1 MIRLSVIIV
10 SFNTKTLL
18 SNCLSSL
25 VKYYDPS
32 FFEVIVVDNNSTD
45 GSPEM
50 VVRDFPQF
58 KLIKNN
64 ENKGYAK
71 ANNTGIYKA
80 KGKFILLL
88 NSDTEFTDGNLSKSV
103 RFMEDHP
110 KTGALGVKLINAD
123 GSLQYSAGYF
133 PVLVR
138 VFFWMFFLDDIPFVS
153 KFFKSYHQENPE
165 FYSKIQNTDWV
176 TGAFFLF
183 NRDIITKSGLIDE
196 KIFMYGEE
204 VEWCYRIK
212 KSGYKV
218 CYYPEV
224 KVMHLKGA
232 SGVGITS
239 GLKEEYKSLL
249 FFYKKH
255 MPVWKIPILIFLL
268 KIGAMLRIFLFG
280 IIYPDPRKKKI
291 YEEAFRLV

>member
-1 MIRLSVIIV
+1 M
-10 SFNTKTLL
+10 
-18 SNCLSSL
+18 
-25 VKYYDPS
+25 
-32 FFEVIVVDNNSTD
+32 
-45 GSPEM
+45 M
-50 VVRDFPQF
+50 M
-58 KLIKNN
+58 KN
-64 ENKGYAK
+64 
-71 ANNTGIYKA
+71 YK
-80 KGKFILLL
+80 ILLL
-88 NSDTEFTDGNLSKSV
+88 NSDCLVQPDTLAACNATNFDVVGCRLTDANG
-103 RFMEDHP
+103 
-110 KTGALGVKLINAD
+110 KTIQ
-123 GSLQYSAGYF
+123 STGYF
-133 PVLVR
+133 PTLRR
-138 VFFWMFFLDDIPFVS
+138 VTQLMLFIDNFPVIRKFIDTIHIRDTSRLS
-153 KFFKSYHQENPE
+153 KTHRIDW
-165 FYSKIQNTDWV
+165 IQ
-176 TGAFFLF
+176 GAFMMLKKEVYRKVGGF
-183 NRDIITKSGLIDE
+183 DE
-196 KIFMYGEE
+196 NFHMYGEE